1 LNNIILIGPPGVG
14 KSTVG
19 ILLAKCMK
27 YEFIDT
33 DVVIQSS
40 EGKHLQSILESLG
53 IDRFIKLEEKYIL
66 DINIDNAV
74 IATGGSV
81 VLSSKSMNKLKEGGK
96 VVFLNL
102 NPDLLLARIHNLNER
117 GVVKQP
123 SQSFYEMYNERL
135 NLYRQYAD
143 YEINCMDLNHN
154 EVVNSIME
162 QINRD
167 D

>member
-1 LNNIILIGPPGVG
+1 MNNIILIGPPGVG

-66 DINIDNAV
+66 DINIDNC
-74 IATGGSV
+74 
-81 VLSSKSMNKLKEGGK
+81 
-96 VVFLNL
+96 
-102 NPDLLLARIHNLNER
+102 LLYTSRC
-117 GVVKQP
+117 V
-123 SQSFYEMYNERL
+123 
-135 NLYRQYAD
+135 
-143 YEINCMDLNHN
+143 
-154 EVVNSIME
+154 
-162 QINRD
+162 
-167 D
+167 